1 MPSMRYWL
9 RNRLA
14 CFQLAVACLF
24 ATACALTHPGE
35 LSVPAIFGSIGAFMV
50 FNNLFGLVLAIFYAV
65 GLSRAD
71 LSVED
76 RSSRHTG
83 FLDAALGTAISAI
96 MLLGLLGGPGNASV
110 VRDVPIFLG
119 ITMVAARWMPRSFA
133 SLPAIA
139 YFFVGLLAGR
149 SYDGEAWWNWPVA
162 KPSGQVSRGWIA
174 ASMILGVLALTIPT
188 RKVRQRSAADD
199 D

>member
-1 MPSMRYWL
+1 MFLCYGVRPYRSRGAVSARCL
-9 RNRLA
+9 RQYR
-14 CFQLAVACLF
+14 CL
-24 ATACALTHPGE
+24 H
-35 LSVPAIFGSIGAFMV
+35 V
-50 FNNLFGLVLAIFYAV
+50 FNNLFGLVLAIVYAV

-71 LSVED
+71 LTVED

-83 FLDAALGTAISAI
+83 FLDAALGVAISVI

-119 ITMVAARWMPRSFA
+119 ITMVAARWMPRSLA

-139 YFFVGLLAGR
+139 YFFVGLLTGR
-149 SYDGEAWWNWPVA
+149 AYDGEAWWNWPVA
-162 KPSGQVSRGWIA
+162 KPSGQVSRGWIV
-174 ASMILGVLALTIPT
+174 ASTILGVLALAIPT

>member
-1 MPSMRYWL
+1 MKCWL

-14 CFQLAVACLF
+14 WLQLAVACFF
-24 ATACALTHPGE
+24 AMACALTDPGE
-35 LSVPAIFGSIGAFMV
+35 LSVPAVFGSIGAFMV
-50 FNNLFGLVLAIFYAV
+50 FNNLFGLVLAIVYAV

-71 LSVED
+71 LTVED

-83 FLDAALGTAISAI
+83 FLDAALGVAISVI

-119 ITMVAARWMPRSFA
+119 ITMVAARWMPRSLA

-139 YFFVGLLAGR
+139 YFFVGLLTGR
-149 SYDGEAWWNWPVA
+149 AYDGEAWWNWPVA
-162 KPSGQVSRGWIA
+162 EPSGQVSRGWIV
-174 ASMILGVLALTIPT
+174 ASTILGVLALAIPT

>member
-24 ATACALTHPGE
+24 ATACALTNPGE

-96 MLLGLLGGPGNASV
+96 MLLGLLGRPGNASV

-139 YFFVGLLAGR
+139 YFLVGLLAGR
-149 SYDGEAWWNWPVA
+149 AYDGEAWWNWPVA

-174 ASMILGVLALTIPT
+174 ASMILGLLALTIPT

>member
-1 MPSMRYWL
+1 MKCWL

-14 CFQLAVACLF
+14 WLQLAVACFF
-24 ATACALTHPGE
+24 AMACALTDPGE
-35 LSVPAIFGSIGAFMV
+35 LSVPAVFGSIGAFMV
-50 FNNLFGLVLAIFYAV
+50 FNNLFGLVLAILYAV

-71 LSVED
+71 LTVED

-83 FLDAALGTAISAI
+83 FLDAALGVAISVI

-119 ITMVAARWMPRSFA
+119 ITMVAARWMPRSLA

-139 YFFVGLLAGR
+139 YFFVGLLTGR
-149 SYDGEAWWNWPVA
+149 AYDGEAWWNWPVA
-162 KPSGQVSRGWIA
+162 KPSGQVSRGWIV
-174 ASMILGVLALTIPT
+174 ASTILGVLALAIPT

>member
-1 MPSMRYWL
+1 MRYWL

-24 ATACALTHPGE
+24 ATACALTNPGE

-96 MLLGLLGGPGNASV
+96 MLLGLLGRPGNASV

-139 YFFVGLLAGR
+139 YFLVGLLAGR
-149 SYDGEAWWNWPVA
+149 AYDGEAWWNWPVA

-174 ASMILGVLALTIPT
+174 ASMILGLLALTIPT